1 MKDHN
6 IRQIVSQI
14 SKTMILLK
22 KEIISLKKDKKN
34 LINVTDRLFTY
45 EKYE

>member
-22 KEIISLKKDKKN
+22 KEIISLKKDKKYLKVMN
-34 LINVTDRLFTY
+34 RGEI
-45 EKYE
+45 